1 MSGQERQRDRAEPTG
16 PADGRPGAGEGEES
30 GITHGLLKWA
40 DGRRRKNF
48 LDDQDG
54 RDGETGRTGGQAEF
68 EFPAGLN

>member
-54 RDGETGRTGGQAEF
+54 RDGETGGREAKLSLSFGPG
-68 EFPAGLN
+68 